1 MSTQRTNRRE
11 MFKLVG
17 EVCESLA
24 EELGFELVD
33 IEYVKE
39 FGSYFLRVFIDKPG
53 GVTSD
58 DCEEMSVRLSPILDE
73 KDPIKEPY
81 YLEVSSP
88 GLDRPLKTDKD
99 LKRNLNKEVEI
110 KLYKALNK
118 VKNYQGRLVE
128 FNDDT
133 IIIEDGSGEVIS
145 LPRDLI
151 SLVRLVIKF

>member
-145 LPRDLI
+145 LPKDLI

>member
-1 MSTQRTNRRE
+1 

>member
-145 LPRDLI
+145 LPGI
-151 SLVRLVIKF
+151 

>member
-1 MSTQRTNRRE
+1 MLKSLVVI
-11 MFKLVG
+11 FK
-17 EVCESLA
+17 SL
-24 EELGFELVD
+24 
-33 IEYVKE
+33 Y
-39 FGSYFLRVFIDKPG
+39 DKPG

-58 DCEEMSVRLSPILDE
+58 DCEDEVRLSPILDE